1 MKNTKKKAVLQE
13 YKTLE
18 DIKQEFL
25 DEYKQNDVLYQ
36 KDVMDA
42 VEHLAMTDTDFDD
55 LFQWFSDNDIEVKN
69 EDGGTV
75 KIKDGEALAECT
87 AYGVAALVE
96 ELCQEVISDRLSEE
110 EKKI

>member
-69 EDGGTV
+69 EDDDV
-75 KIKDGEALAECT
+75 DLM
-87 AYGVAALVE
+87 
-96 ELCQEVISDRLSEE
+96 RSEE
-110 EKKI
+110 RRVGKECLRLCRSRWSPYH